1 MFEIISNDTAKTHE
15 IAAHLAQEALTFKP
29 QNPQRAAALVIGLVG
44 ELGSG
49 KTTFT
54 QGFAQA
60 LGVVEKV
67 LSPTFLIIKKFDLS
81 IEDSKVRKSQRRHL
95 YHIDGYRLGNLKNL
109 QDLHFQE
116 IIGGSQNIVVIE
128 WADKFKKILPTE
140 TVWVNFDW
148 LGEEKRKILIRH
160 NQI

>member
-1 MFEIISNDTAKTHE
+1 MFEIISNNTTKTKE

-29 QNPQRAAALVIGLVG
+29 QNSQKAAALVIGLVG

-49 KTTFT
+49 KTTFI

-81 IEDSKVRKSQRRHL
+81 TEGSKVRKSQRRHL
-95 YHIDGYRLGNLKNL
+95 YHIDGYRLANLKDL

-116 IIGGSQNIVVIE
+116 IISGPQNVVVIE

-140 TVWVNFDW
+140 TVWINFDW
-148 LGEEKRKILIRH
+148 LGEEKRKILISH
-160 NQI
+160 N